1 MVVPIVRSV
10 YHCTDCFGQ
19 VKSAVVISGMI
30 YMYSKYTPNF
40 FYNIFVNYR
49 SDMINYENIQFHLL
63 HVVATLKK
71 FFN

>member
-10 YHCTDCFGQ
+10 YHCTDGFGQ

-30 YMYSKYTPNF
+30 HSKYTPNF

>member
-1 MVVPIVRSV
+1 MVVPTVRSV
-10 YHCTDCFGQ
+10 YHCTDGFGQ

-30 YMYSKYTPNF
+30 YSKYTPNF

-63 HVVATLKK
+63 PVVATLKK
-71 FFN
+71 FSN

>member
-10 YHCTDCFGQ
+10 YHCTDGFGQ

-30 YMYSKYTPNF
+30 YSKYTPNF
-40 FYNIFVNYR
+40 FYNIFVNYH
-49 SDMINYENIQFHLL
+49 SDINYENIQFHLL

-71 FFN
+71 FSN